1 MIVTA
6 GTIAALADPWATA
19 YNDNTVLQVGVVFLH
34 LAGILFGG
42 GAAVAMDRAAFRASR
57 EGGAAGVH
65 HLAELGASHRVVLT
79 GLAVTIVS
87 GLLLFL
93 ADVETYFG
101 SAVYWT
107 KMALFVVLLANGW
120 MMQRTERRLA
130 GNGADPSAWATLRR
144 QAAIS
149 LVLWFAVLLG
159 GVAVVNA
166 S

>member
-1 MIVTA
+1 MISTA
-6 GTIAALADPWATA
+6 GAIAALADPWATA

-42 GAAVAMDRAAFRASR
+42 GAAVALDRAAFRASR
-57 EGGAAGVH
+57 EGGAAGVR

-79 GLAVTIVS
+79 GLAVTVAS

-101 SAVYWT
+101 SVVYWS
-107 KMALFVVLLANGW
+107 KMALFVALLVNGA

-130 GNGADPSAWATLRR
+130 GNGADPSGWAALRR
-144 QAAIS
+144 QATIS
-149 LVLWFAVLLG
+149 LILWFAVLLG